1 MLNTVVASRTNLSR
15 GSKQGL
21 GRDEEAAADVDDGP
35 PPPDP
40 PPGPPAYPPPD
51 PPALPVLRRFDPPR
65 ELIANAGDASGGR
78 MRRVF
83 SRKSINAVS

>member
-35 PPPDP
+35 PD
-40 PPGPPAYPPPD
+40 PPGPPPASRFRPL
-51 PPALPVLRRFDPPR
+51 ALPVLRRFDPPR
-65 ELIANAGDASGGR
+65 ELIANVGDASGGR
-78 MRRVF
+78 IAEYFHVNQSMR
-83 SRKSINAVS
+83 SH